1 MSKNFKFE
9 LNGGGVRELLQSE
22 QMQGILTEKATAIRN
37 RWGDGYAQ
45 DIHVGKNRANAMV
58 YADSFKA
65 KIDNS
70 KNNTILKAI
79 KW

>member
-1 MSKNFKFE
+1 MSRDFKFE
-9 LNGGGVRELLQSE
+9 LNSSGVRDLLKSDEIQE
-22 QMQGILTEKATAIRN
+22 TLKEKASEIKN
-37 RWGDGYAQ
+37 RCGDGYEQ

-58 YADSFKA
+58 YAEDLKA

-79 KW
+79 K

>member
-1 MSKNFKFE
+1 MNKKFE
-9 LNGGGVRELLQSE
+9 FKLNGSGVRDLLQSE
-22 QMQGILTEKATAIRN
+22 SMQNLLVEKASGIRN
-37 RWGDGYAQ
+37 RCGDGYAQ

-65 KIDNS
+65 KRDNS

-79 KW
+79 K